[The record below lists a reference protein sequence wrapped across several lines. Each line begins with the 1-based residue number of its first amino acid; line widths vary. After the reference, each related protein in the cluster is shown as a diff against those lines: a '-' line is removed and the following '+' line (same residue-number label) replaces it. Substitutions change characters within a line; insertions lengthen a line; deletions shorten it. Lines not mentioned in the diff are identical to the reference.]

1 MVLLIE
7 TYNER
12 YRHEIIEL
20 ILNIQNKEAKI
31 NLSLNEQPDLLNI
44 TESCCDNGGQFWV
57 ALSDDKVV
65 GTIGLMMKDKHC
77 AILKKFFVVEEYRS
91 KKVGLALSK
100 KILEFAKKNKVE
112 HIILDT
118 PSVAK
123 T

>member
-1 MVLLIE
+1 MLIE

-31 NLSLNEQPDLLNI
+31 NLSLNEQPDLLDI
-44 TESCCDNGGQFWV
+44 TQSYCDNGGQFWV

-65 GTIGLMMKDKHC
+65 GTIGLMMNDKHC

-91 KKVGLALSK
+91 KK
-100 KILEFAKKNKVE
+100 
-112 HIILDT
+112 
-118 PSVAK
+118 
-123 T
+123 

>member
-1 MVLLIE
+1 MLIE

-44 TESCCDNGGQFWV
+44 TESYCDNGGQFWV

-77 AILKKFFVVEEYRS
+77 AILKKILCCRRIS
-91 KKVGLALSK
+91 IKKSRTCF
-100 KILEFAKKNKVE
+100 I
-112 HIILDT
+112 
-118 PSVAK
+118 
-123 T
+123 

>member
-1 MVLLIE
+1 MLIE

-31 NLSLNEQPDLLNI
+31 NLSLNEQPDLLDI
-44 TESCCDNGGQFWV
+44 TQSYCDNGGQFWV

-65 GTIGLMMKDKHC
+65 GTIGLMMKDKQC

-91 KKVGLALSK
+91 KK
-100 KILEFAKKNKVE
+100 
-112 HIILDT
+112 
-118 PSVAK
+118 
-123 T
+123 